1 MADQSRDALKKL
13 RQAGQGVRKLAERTL
28 KVAVDLPPSDGEQV
42 RKSAVELMNIS
53 ERLYEL
59 AATTGPGLEGMRSSL
74 EETIENLSTALETLK
89 RIGDKIGDE
98 TDEPIN

>member
-1 MADQSRDALKKL
+1 
-13 RQAGQGVRKLAERTL
+13 
-28 KVAVDLPPSDGEQV
+28 
-42 RKSAVELMNIS
+42 MNIS